1 MTLEDKLEHFLKYTM
16 EDTRKKCDSAVEA
29 YRAAL
34 EEVFEEHK
42 ATKARLEELELK
54 TESDRIIR
62 ENNKRFSQEQIRIR
76 QNVSHRQAEL
86 KNKLFQEVEVELAA
100 FRNTPAYNELLVKE
114 LKEAVAFARGEK
126 VLLYVDSSD
135 EERIPLLESE
145 VGMLVKVSSSPFMG
159 GMRAVIPGRNILI
172 DNSFETK
179 LTEAKESFRLKGGS
193 SHEK

>member
-1 MTLEDKLEHFLKYTM
+1 MEDKLEHFLKYTM

-29 YRAAL
+29 YREAL
-34 EEVFEEHK
+34 EEAFEEHK

-54 TESDRIIR
+54 TESESIIR

-86 KNKLFQEVEVELAA
+86 KNKLFQEVEAELAA
-100 FRNTPAYNELLVKE
+100 FRGTPAYNELLVKE

-126 VLLYVDSSD
+126 VFLYVDPSD

>member
-34 EEVFEEHK
+34 EEVFKEHK

-86 KNKLFQEVEVELAA
+86 KNKLFQEVEAELAA